1 MASKEK
7 IVAVVPVY
15 NEENK
20 IRDTVESLK
29 QISLIDNIIVVDDGS
44 TDKTYNIVK
53 KLNVNIIKLEK
64 NAGKGSAIKSAI
76 KNLDYD
82 YLVLVDGDLG
92 ESSYEIEK
100 LILPVINNEAD
111 VTIARFPPSKKKGG
125 FGFVKRLA
133 KNGIYH
139 YTGVEIDSGLSGQR
153 VYKREVI
160 DNIEGIPDTFGIEV
174 AMTVE
179 TLRKGYNIKEVDVN
193 MTHDETGRDI
203 KGFYHRGKQFLNIL
217 STLIKLGVR
226 R

>member
-1 MASKEK
+1 MGSKEK
-7 IVAVVPVY
+7 VVAVVPVY

-53 KLNVNIIKLEK
+53 ELNVDIIKLEK
-64 NAGKGSAIKSAI
+64 NSGKGSAIKSAI
-76 KNLDYD
+76 KNLNYD

-92 ESSYEIEK
+92 KSSYEIEK
-100 LILPVINNEAD
+100 LILPVVNNEAD

-125 FGFVKRLA
+125 FGLVKKLA

-160 DNIEGIPDTFGIEV
+160 DDIEDIPDTFGIEV